1 MNNYFNMSC
10 NENLFEIR
18 LDSIRGLVSKA
29 TLKHLEENNII
40 MVGDLLEKSCDD
52 DFIRYLSNSI
62 FAVDKEILN
71 VIKYLECKYLN
82 VDPQID
88 FSKEYFYFLEQFG
101 FTTKSLNALARK
113 GFSNHNIFELLD
125 PNNKKEYLKMKR
137 FLGNIGYDEVVC
149 KLSII
154 YNYYKQKYQQDLM
167 MAEANSVKYL
177 LPEFNYNCDEIMN
190 LLLSGKLSLE
200 SSQELLDRIDSLRM
214 MLYEYNNAH
223 FVEKEKKL

>member
-40 MVGDLLEKSCDD
+40 MVGDLLEKSCNV
-52 DFIRYLSNSI
+52 DFINHLSNSKLM
-62 FAVDKEILN
+62 VDKETLD
-71 VIKYLECKYLN
+71 VIKYL
-82 VDPQID
+82 
-88 FSKEYFYFLEQFG
+88 
-101 FTTKSLNALARK
+101 NALALMRVR
-113 GFSNHNIFELLD
+113 NDNIFELLD
-125 PNNKKEYLKMKR
+125 PNNKKRYLNNYR
-137 FLGNIGYDEVVC
+137 LIGETVYDEVVC

-177 LPEFNYNCDEIMN
+177 LPEFKYNCDEIMN

-223 FVEKEKKL
+223 FVEKKKKL

>member
-1 MNNYFNMSC
+1 MNMNITS

-40 MVGDLLEKSCDD
+40 MVGDLLEKSCND
-52 DFIRYLSNSI
+52 DFINHLSNSKLM
-62 FAVDKEILN
+62 VDIETLD
-71 VIKYLECKYLN
+71 VIKYLKCKYLN
-82 VDPQID
+82 IDPQID
-88 FSKEYFYFLEQFG
+88 FSKEYSFLFQFG
-101 FTTKSLNALARK
+101 FTRRTHNALALMRVR
-113 GFSNHNIFELLD
+113 NDNIFELLD
-125 PNNKKEYLKMKR
+125 PNNKKRYLNNYR
-137 FLGNIGYDEVVC
+137 LIGETVYDEVVC

-177 LPEFNYNCDEIMN
+177 LPEFKYNCDEIMN

-200 SSQELLDRIDSLRM
+200 SSQELIDRIESLRM
-214 MLYEYNNAH
+214 MLYEYNSAY
-223 FVEKEKKL
+223 FKKK

>member
-1 MNNYFNMSC
+1 MNSYFNMSC

-40 MVGDLLEKSCDD
+40 MVGDLLEKSCND
-52 DFIRYLSNSI
+52 DFINLLSNSKLM
-62 FAVDKEILN
+62 VDKETLD
-71 VIKYLECKYLN
+71 VIKYLKCKYLN

-88 FSKEYFYFLEQFG
+88 FSKEYFFLFQFG
-101 FTTKSLNALARK
+101 FTRRTHNALALMRVR
-113 GFSNHNIFELLD
+113 NDNIFELLD
-125 PNNKKEYLKMKR
+125 PNNKKRYLNNYR
-137 FLGNIGYDEVVC
+137 LIGETVYDEVVC

-154 YNYYKQKYQQDLM
+154 YNYYKQKYQKDLM
-167 MAEANSVKYL
+167 MAEANSVKFL
-177 LPEFNYNCDEIMN
+177 LPEFKYNCDEIMN

-223 FVEKEKKL
+223 FVEKKKKL

>member
-40 MVGDLLEKSCDD
+40 MVGDLLEKSCND
-52 DFIRYLSNSI
+52 DFINHLSNSKLM
-62 FAVDKEILN
+62 VDKETLD
-71 VIKYLECKYLN
+71 VIKYLKCKYLN

-88 FSKEYFYFLEQFG
+88 FSKEYFFLFQFG
-101 FTTKSLNALARK
+101 FTRRTHNALALMRVR
-113 GFSNHNIFELLD
+113 NDNIFELLD
-125 PNNKKEYLKMKR
+125 PNNKKRYLNNYR
-137 FLGNIGYDEVVC
+137 LIGETVYDEVVC

-177 LPEFNYNCDEIMN
+177 LPEFKYNCDEIMN
-190 LLLSGKLSLE
+190 LLLLNHLK
-200 SSQELLDRIDSLRM
+200 
-214 MLYEYNNAH
+214 
-223 FVEKEKKL
+223 

>member
-40 MVGDLLEKSCDD
+40 MVGDLLEKSCND
-52 DFIRYLSNSI
+52 DFINHLSNSKLM
-62 FAVDKEILN
+62 VDKETLD

-88 FSKEYFYFLEQFG
+88 FSKKYFYFLEQFG
-101 FTTKSLNALARK
+101 FTRRSHQALYLMGIR
-113 GFSNHNIFELLD
+113 NDNIFELLD
-125 PNNKKEYLKMKR
+125 PNNKKRYLNNYR
-137 FLGNIGYDEVVC
+137 LIGETVYDEVVC
-149 KLSII
+149 KLTII

-167 MAEANSVKYL
+167 MAEDNSVKYL
-177 LPEFNYNCDEIMN
+177 LPEFNYNCNEIMN

-200 SSQELLDRIDSLRM
+200 SSKELIDRIESLRM

-223 FVEKEKKL
+223 FVENEKKL

>member
-40 MVGDLLEKSCDD
+40 MVGDLLEKSCND
-52 DFIRYLSNSI
+52 DFINHLSNSKLM
-62 FAVDKEILN
+62 VDKETLD
-71 VIKYLECKYLN
+71 VIKYLKCKYLN

-88 FSKEYFYFLEQFG
+88 FSKEYFFLFQFG
-101 FTTKSLNALARK
+101 FTRRTHNALALMRVR
-113 GFSNHNIFELLD
+113 NDNIFELLD
-125 PNNKKEYLKMKR
+125 PNNKKRYLNNYR
-137 FLGNIGYDEVVC
+137 LIGETVYDEVVC

-167 MAEANSVKYL
+167 MAEANSVKY
-177 LPEFNYNCDEIMN
+177 CDEIMN

-223 FVEKEKKL
+223 FVEKKKKL

>member
-29 TLKHLEENNII
+29 TLKYLEENNII

-52 DFIRYLSNSI
+52 DFIRYLSNSK

-88 FSKEYFYFLEQFG
+88 FSKEYYFLRQFG
-101 FTTKSLNALARK
+101 FTTKSHNALARN
-113 GFSNHNIFELLD
+113 GFNNKNIFELLD
-125 PNNKKEYLKMKR
+125 PNNKK
-137 FLGNIGYDEVVC
+137 
-149 KLSII
+149 
-154 YNYYKQKYQQDLM
+154 
-167 MAEANSVKYL
+167 
-177 LPEFNYNCDEIMN
+177 
-190 LLLSGKLSLE
+190 
-200 SSQELLDRIDSLRM
+200 RIFKNETL
-214 MLYEYNNAH
+214 
-223 FVEKEKKL
+223 FG

>member
-40 MVGDLLEKSCDD
+40 MVGDLLEKSCND
-52 DFIRYLSNSI
+52 DFINHLSNSKLM
-62 FAVDKEILN
+62 VDKETLD
-71 VIKYLECKYLN
+71 VIKYLKCKYLN

-88 FSKEYFYFLEQFG
+88 FSKEYFFLFQFG
-101 FTTKSLNALARK
+101 FTRRTHNALALMRVR
-113 GFSNHNIFELLD
+113 NDNIFELLD
-125 PNNKKEYLKMKR
+125 PNNKKRYLNNYR
-137 FLGNIGYDEVVC
+137 LIGETVYDEVVC

-177 LPEFNYNCDEIMN
+177 LPEFKYNCDEIMN

-223 FVEKEKKL
+223 FVEKKKKL

>member
-40 MVGDLLEKSCDD
+40 MVGDLLEKSCNV
-52 DFIRYLSNSI
+52 DFINHLSNSKLM
-62 FAVDKEILN
+62 VDKETLD
-71 VIKYLECKYLN
+71 VIKYLKCKYLN

-88 FSKEYFYFLEQFG
+88 FSKEYFFLFQFG
-101 FTTKSLNALARK
+101 FTRRTHNALALMRVR
-113 GFSNHNIFELLD
+113 NDNIFELLD
-125 PNNKKEYLKMKR
+125 PNNKKRYLNNYR
-137 FLGNIGYDEVVC
+137 LIGETVYDEVVC

-177 LPEFNYNCDEIMN
+177 LPEFKYNCDEIMN

-223 FVEKEKKL
+223 FVEKKKKL

>member
-40 MVGDLLEKSCDD
+40 MVGDLLEKSCNV
-52 DFIRYLSNSI
+52 DFINHLSNSKLM
-62 FAVDKEILN
+62 VDKETLD
-71 VIKYLECKYLN
+71 VIKYLN
-82 VDPQID
+82 VDPQIY
-88 FSKEYFYFLEQFG
+88 FSKEYFFLFQFG
-101 FTTKSLNALARK
+101 FTRRTHNALALMRVR
-113 GFSNHNIFELLD
+113 NDNIFELLD
-125 PNNKKEYLKMKR
+125 PNNKKRYLNNYR
-137 FLGNIGYDEVVC
+137 LIGETVYDEVVC

-177 LPEFNYNCDEIMN
+177 LPEFKYNCDEIMN

-223 FVEKEKKL
+223 FVEKKKKL